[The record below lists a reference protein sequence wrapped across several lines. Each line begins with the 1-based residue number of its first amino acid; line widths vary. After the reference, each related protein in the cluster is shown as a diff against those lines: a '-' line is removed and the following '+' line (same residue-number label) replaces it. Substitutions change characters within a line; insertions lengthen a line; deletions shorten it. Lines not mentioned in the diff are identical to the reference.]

1 MQCCLSGLST
11 ALQTCAPRAGQAL
24 RSELH
29 SLASSS
35 LCAASSVTQQQA
47 PVALVQGASRGLGL
61 QYVQQLLSRQ
71 GQKVIATCRDPAS
84 CISLQQLQSDHKDTL
99 DLVKLDVTCEG
110 SIQDA
115 FDEVTSKHDHLTL
128 LINAAGILHIPGEL
142 SPETALSRL
151 DSSCLHKVFQVNA
164 FGPILVS
171 KAFMPLLAKG
181 AKDGNTPRE
190 KPSVIA
196 NMSARVGSIT
206 DNRLGGWYS
215 YRASK
220 TALNQLTKT
229 MAIECTRRKMN
240 VSCIM
245 LHPGTVD
252 TDLSAPFQKNV
263 VPEKLFTKERA
274 VKQLLEIIDGTT
286 TESNGKFFA
295 WDKQEIPW

>member
-1 MQCCLSGLST
+1 MKRNLFRCRTVAASALPRIGQIFRSEGQASARSSFIAAST
-11 ALQTCAPRAGQAL
+11 ASHQIVPI
-24 RSELH
+24 
-29 SLASSS
+29 
-35 LCAASSVTQQQA
+35 
-47 PVALVQGASRGLGL
+47 ALVQGASRGLGL
-61 QYVQQLLSRQ
+61 EYVRQLLER
-71 GQKVIATCRDPAS
+71 GEQKVIATCRDPDN
-84 CISLQQLQSDHKDTL
+84 CTSLQQLCSDHRDFL
-99 DLVKLDVTCEG
+99 DLIKLDVTDEA
-110 SIQDA
+110 SIQA
-115 FDEVTSKHDHLTL
+115 AVHQVTSKHKYLTL
-128 LINAAGILHIPGEL
+128 LINTAGILHIPAVL

-151 DSSCLHKVFQVNA
+151 DSSSLHKVFEVNT

-181 AKDGNTPRE
+181 AKDGNATRDR
-190 KPSVIA
+190 PSVIA

-263 VPEKLFTKERA
+263 VPEKLFSKERA
-274 VKQLLEIIDGTT
+274 VKQLLGIIDDTT
-286 TESNGKFFA
+286 TESNGKFLA